1 MMHQPDCPLFN
12 QEGEGRKRTQ
22 TLARLI
28 TDQLPR
34 TKKQIENEKN
44 ALKISDDKVISS
56 INQHL
61 SEAKKKPEKKEKK
74 KPEKKSQKE
83 REVKVQEQEEVSEEE
98 NIEEKKELEKLQ
110 EDIDDEDEE
119 GISSADYETKM
130 NSYLA
135 KPMDD
140 FKKWL
145 QQLSSVALLTN
156 KDIPVP
162 TRTSYNRHDPVPV
175 LGLRFVN
182 EVQK

>member
-1 MMHQPDCPLFN
+1 MMHEPDCPLFSET
-12 QEGEGRKRTQ
+12 QPIEGEGRKKKQ

-34 TKKQIENEKN
+34 TRKQFENEKN

-74 KPEKKSQKE
+74 KPEKKEKKSQKE
-83 REVKVQEQEEVSEEE
+83 REVKVQEQEEDSDEE
-98 NIEEKKELEKLQ
+98 NIEDMTEGKKELEKLQ

-140 FKKWL
+140 FKKC
-145 QQLSSVALLTN
+145 
-156 KDIPVP
+156 I
-162 TRTSYNRHDPVPV
+162 
-175 LGLRFVN
+175 F
-182 EVQK
+182 